1 MAPFSVDLPG
11 GTGAD
16 RARPGK
22 MQGFELIFHNSFANI
37 SKQQSDRIILGL
49 PKSAL
54 GFSIASYGKT

>member
-16 RARPGK
+16 QARPGK
-22 MQGFELIFHNSFANI
+22 MQGFELICHNSFANI
-37 SKQQSDRIILGL
+37 SKQESDRIILGL
-49 PKSAL
+49 PKSSL